1 MACTWLGGIATARSK
16 SKCDNTLTHRGRML
30 NNTLSHC
37 IIYSGSCD
45 MSFAFFCCHL
55 RYAGFGH
62 INQKIAPHCSR
73 GSSRKQFSHF
83 LMWKLRGSA
92 FCRNLSFCLLHVIY
106 EHRDLIYTCCV
117 FYDVRYFNKF
127 YLCNSSSLPTCL

>member
-1 MACTWLGGIATARSK
+1 
-16 SKCDNTLTHRGRML
+16 ML
-30 NNTLSHC
+30 LSWWQPEMKKGFKESTRWGS
-37 IIYSGSCD
+37 YSFLSASGPYGYL
-45 MSFAFFCCHL
+45 SFAFFCCHL